1 MISSLATDANRDAIF
16 PELLGGKSDSAGYSE
31 FDEPISVRVQHYLLF

>member
-16 PELLGGKSDSAGYSE
+16 PELEVNSAGYSE
-31 FDEPISVRVQHYLLF
+31 FDEPISARV